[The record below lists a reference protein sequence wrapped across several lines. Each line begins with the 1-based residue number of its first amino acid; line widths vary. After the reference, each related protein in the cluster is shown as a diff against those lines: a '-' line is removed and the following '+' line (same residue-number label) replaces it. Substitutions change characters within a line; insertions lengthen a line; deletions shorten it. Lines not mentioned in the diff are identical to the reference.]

1 LVQSPWMV
9 RVKHNKVSVGIF
21 TCASEDLAD
30 LVDQVCDPG
39 ACEYKLMPPGGFV
52 FGGEV
57 VLHQL
62 DEEAEDTAVHFS
74 EGYLTEKWMDH
85 AYKDDGQWR
94 PILIAE
100 ND

>member
-1 LVQSPWMV
+1 M
-9 RVKHNKVSVGIF
+9 GIF
-21 TCASEDLAD
+21 TCDPDDLAD
-30 LVDQVCDPG
+30 LVDQVCEPG
-39 ACEYKLMPPGGFV
+39 ACEYKPMPPGGFV

-62 DEEAEDTAVHFS
+62 DEASEDTAVHFS
-74 EGYLTEKWMDH
+74 DAYLTEEWVQH
-85 AYKDDGQWR
+85 AYEDDGDWW